1 MDSKIKTIHRHKRHR
16 RVRSKIT
23 GTAKIPRLT
32 VFRSLNHISAQ
43 IIDDE
48 AQKTLANAST
58 LKSKVKASVD
68 TATKIGKEIA
78 KTALELG
85 ITQVVFDRAG
95 YRYHGKIKA
104 VAEGAR
110 EEGLKF

>member
-1 MDSKIKTIHRHKRHR
+1 MDRKIKTTHQSKRHR
-16 RVRSKIT
+16 RVRSKVK
-23 GTAKIPRLT
+23 GTAQIPRLA

-48 AQKTLANAST
+48 AQKTLASAST
-58 LKSKVKASVD
+58 LKLKTKANVG
-68 TATKIGKEIA
+68 TAMEIGKEIA
-78 KTALELG
+78 KTTLGLG

-95 YRYHGKIKA
+95 YKYHGQIKA

-110 EEGLKF
+110 GEGLKF

>member
-1 MDSKIKTIHRHKRHR
+1 MDSKIKTIHRHKRHI
-16 RVRSKIT
+16 RVRSRVM
-23 GTAKIPRLT
+23 GTAQIPRLT
-32 VFRSLNHISAQ
+32 VFRSLNNISAQ

-58 LKSKVKASVD
+58 LKLKVKANVD

-78 KTALELG
+78 KTVLAIG

-95 YRYHGKIKA
+95 YKYHGKVKA